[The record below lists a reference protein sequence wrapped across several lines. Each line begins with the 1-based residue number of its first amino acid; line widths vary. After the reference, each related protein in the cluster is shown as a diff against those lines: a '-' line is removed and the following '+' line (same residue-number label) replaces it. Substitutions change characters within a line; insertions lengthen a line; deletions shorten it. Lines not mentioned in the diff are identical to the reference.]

1 MSRTALRLRLDL
13 LWTSHNA
20 TMRLF
25 DAGPS
30 PSPKRTSLVSPLSSE
45 KNHEKQGGAAA
56 ESDTSSV
63 ASSSLSVNHDS
74 EDDDQKALDPFIFT
88 AFIDVEET
96 KDETAIQ
103 SPKEPTDE

>member
-13 LWTSHNA
+13 LWTTHNA

-30 PSPKRTSLVSPLSSE
+30 PKREPLSSE

>member
-1 MSRTALRLRLDL
+1 
-13 LWTSHNA
+13 
-20 TMRLF
+20 MRLF

-30 PSPKRTSLVSPLSSE
+30 PSPKRTPLSSE
-45 KNHEKQGGAAA
+45 EKHEKQAGGAA

-74 EDDDQKALDPFIFT
+74 EGADEKALDPFIFT
-88 AFIDVEET
+88 AFTDVEET
-96 KDETAIQ
+96 KDETEID